1 MTTLDDALGARL
13 RTAPGDP
20 LVTFYD
26 DATGERTELSAT
38 TWANWVAKT
47 AGVLTEEFDL
57 DEGDSVRLRLRPHW
71 IGTVLLGACALVG
84 LERLEEGDVDLLVTG
99 PETPSDAGTYA
110 DRLACSLH
118 PFALPMTVEDL
129 PKGAVDFGTVWPNQP
144 DAFLGVPSARP
155 LPRVEPT
162 GDRVITDLDPLSEEG
177 VDLFWSTLLGGGS
190 VVWVARPLPERWE
203 GRTTAERAV
212 RVMRAVSGPAQP
224 MTP

>member
-1 MTTLDDALGARL
+1 MTTLDDALRARL

-71 IGTVLLGACALVG
+71 VSTVMLGACALVG
-84 LERLEEGDVDLLVTG
+84 LDLLDEGDVDLLVRG
-99 PETPSDAGTYA
+99 PEDCPDAGRHA
-110 DRLACSLH
+110 DLLVCSLH
-118 PFALPMTVEDL
+118 PFALPMPAEEL
-129 PKGAVDFGTVWPNQP
+129 PQGAVDFGTVWPNQP
-144 DAFLGVPSARP
+144 DAFLGVPSGRS
-155 LPRVEPT
+155 LPDVEPVAE
-162 GDRVITDLDPLSEEG
+162 RVITDLDPLSEEG
-177 VDLFWSTLLGGGS
+177 TRLLWSTLLGGGS

-203 GRTTAERAV
+203 GRATAERAV

-224 MTP
+224 ITP